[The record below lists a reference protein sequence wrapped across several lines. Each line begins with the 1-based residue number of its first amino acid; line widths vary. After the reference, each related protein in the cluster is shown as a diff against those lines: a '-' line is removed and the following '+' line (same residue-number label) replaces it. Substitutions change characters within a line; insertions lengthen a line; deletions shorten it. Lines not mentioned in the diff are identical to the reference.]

1 MYLLIA
7 CILLTGTFF
16 LRRWLLTKQVV
27 PVLAAQSF
35 QQTNYEAIVP
45 LAEVEELTI
54 ELETDFDKEWEL
66 YKPVLIEEADT
77 ILLLEAERLV
87 SEVESIAASK
97 VDVYGKL
104 QQLIPGFLML
114 HKTEYYDPINKLI
127 FLTVQSECD
136 IELSEQQLAALWK

>member
-1 MYLLIA
+1 MYHLIA
-7 CILLTGTFF
+7 CILLTGAFF

-45 LAEVEELTI
+45 LAEVGELSI

-114 HKTEYYDPINKLI
+114 HKTEYYEPINKLI
-127 FLTVQSECD
+127 FLTVQSECH